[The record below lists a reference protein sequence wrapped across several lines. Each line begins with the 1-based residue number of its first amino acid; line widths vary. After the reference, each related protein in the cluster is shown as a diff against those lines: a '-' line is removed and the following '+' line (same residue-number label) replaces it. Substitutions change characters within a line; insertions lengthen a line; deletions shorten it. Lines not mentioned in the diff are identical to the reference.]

1 VVTKA
6 HVGFLSGL
14 LASRFR
20 LSVGTPRSLLT
31 DRRSVRTVSGTSGP
45 ARLEAGGS
53 ASKTAESCIDG
64 GMEYAPVLTAGGCVE
79 IVVLTLIPPD

>member
-1 VVTKA
+1 M
-6 HVGFLSGL
+6 
-14 LASRFR
+14 
-20 LSVGTPRSLLT
+20 
-31 DRRSVRTVSGTSGP
+31 VSGTSGP